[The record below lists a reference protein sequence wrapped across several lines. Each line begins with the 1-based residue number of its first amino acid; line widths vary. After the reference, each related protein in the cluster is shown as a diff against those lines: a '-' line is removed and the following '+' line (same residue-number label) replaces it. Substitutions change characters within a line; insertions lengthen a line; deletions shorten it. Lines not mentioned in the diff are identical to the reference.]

1 MTKNKFNLYDLFYL
15 IESRKNQNDVQNSYT
30 AEMLN
35 SGSEKIA
42 RKVCEEAT
50 EVALASI
57 EGNGHKNGKEQI
69 INESSDL
76 IYHLFILMVS
86 RGVTLDDIELEL
98 KKRTK
103 K

>member
-30 AEMLN
+30 AKMLN